1 MKNKKVVSMCAALGL
16 VAVVGVGGTLAYLSD
31 NTGKLTNKFTFTD
44 QGINITLDEA
54 KIDAKNQAVA
64 SGDRI
69 SAGGEQEYKD
79 VLPNMLMDKDPTVT
93 VEENSEECNV
103 FVSVTNANSDD
114 TLKITD
120 LDTSS
125 WEKIAPADYHYTAA
139 ANTEYYV
146 YKGSKANGTVESG
159 DSFSVVATSEDDVI
173 LEDVFQHVQAGTGV
187 NSETVFSDIVVK
199 AAAVQADNA
208 TDTDAA
214 KTALG
219 LLGAT
224 LNSQD

>member
-31 NTGKLTNKFTFTD
+31 NTGALTNTFTFTE

-54 KIDAKNQAVA
+54 KINEKNQATTV
-64 SGDRI
+64 RVE
-69 SAGGEQEYKD
+69 AGYTQEYKN
-79 VLPNMLMDKDPTVT
+79 VLPNMIMDKDPTVT
-93 VEENSEECNV
+93 VEKNSEECNV
-103 FVSVTNANSDD
+103 FVSVTNANLET

-120 LDTSS
+120 LDTNS
-125 WEKIAPADYHYTAA
+125 WEEITPTEYGYTAA
-139 ANTEYYV
+139 DNTKYYV
-146 YKGSKANGTVESG
+146 YKGLKATGTVESG
-159 DSFSVVATSEDDVI
+159 DSFSVVATSENDVI
-173 LEDVFQHVQAGTGV
+173 LEDVFQHVQAGT
-187 NSETVFSDIVVK
+187 NLERKTEFSDIVVK

-208 TDTDAA
+208 TDMDAA

-224 LNSQD
+224 IVPQD